1 MQCSMSPK
9 TISRF
14 HSSKV
19 PQLLGVACIALL
31 TLTACG
37 RGKKDAAVAAE
48 TKPALTVTT
57 AAIRL
62 APLQRTVLASG
73 AIFPWQEVIIGPEV
87 GGYRVSSLR
96 VDVGDKV
103 KRGQVLV
110 QLSDDMLKAEV
121 SSRRAALRAAEA
133 RAANSASAWRR
144 GQSMASSGALSQA
157 NLDTLQADQLATAA
171 AIDTSRADLAMSE
184 LRLRYTQVT
193 APDDGTITART
204 VSVGQIGQTGAE
216 MLRLLRLGRIEWRAE
231 IPEGQLAGLRSGL
244 AVKITTA
251 DGKSVQAKVRA
262 VAPTVQTGNRTALIY
277 ADITSGEARPGMF
290 ARGEIETGTSDAL
303 LAPVAALVVQDGYS
317 YLYVLGDKDL
327 VQRRLVHTGVV
338 RGDTVELLDGVKA
351 GERVVVK
358 GAGFLKDG
366 DKVRINDAK
375 IGA

>member
-9 TISRF
+9 AISHLR
-14 HSSKV
+14 SSKV

-37 RGKKDAAVAAE
+37 RGKKDAAAPEV
-48 TKPALTVTT
+48 KPALTVTST
-57 AAIRL
+57 VVRN
-62 APLQRTVLASG
+62 APVKRSVLASG

-87 GGYRVSSLR
+87 GGYRVSSLN
-96 VDVGDKV
+96 VDIGDKV

-110 QLSDDMLKAEV
+110 QLSNDMVNAEV

-133 RAANSASAWRR
+133 RAANSAAAWRR
-144 GQSMASSGALSQA
+144 GQAMIGSGALSQA

-171 AIDTSRADLAMSE
+171 AVETARADVAMAE

-193 APDDGTITART
+193 APDDGTITSRT
-204 VSVGQIGQTGAE
+204 VSVGQIAQTGGE

-231 IPEGQLAGLRSGL
+231 VPEAQLMNLTTGLPVRI
-244 AVKITTA
+244 VTA
-251 DGKSVQAKVRA
+251 DGKAVQGKVRTI
-262 VAPTVQTGNRTALIY
+262 APTVQTGNRTALVY
-277 ADITSGEARPGMF
+277 ADITGGEARPGMF
-290 ARGEIETGTSDAL
+290 ARGEIETGTSNAML
-303 LAPVAALVVQDGYS
+303 VPVASLVVQDGYS
-317 YLYVLGDKDL
+317 YLFVLVDKDL

-338 RGDTVELLDGVKA
+338 YGQDVEVLDGVKA
-351 GERVVVK
+351 GERIVVK

-375 IGA
+375 PTA